1 MDAQRTYPNSAFFLY
16 FAGRTSRLARNLTLS
31 TQSFLYAIEISKNEW
46 AEVEVLHLCSYEIG
60 FNYMMQHNWDE
71 AAKIFETLYKERYWS
86 PAIFRYLHGACLDM
100 KGHRTEAILAFAEV
114 PSLVTSSPS
123 NKAGSTAMMEQY
135 VVRKVNAFQASGY
148 QDMDMNLCAL
158 EYLCIFNAF
167 DFMDSQLLE
176 QSLALVEGGLSRILE
191 AERMEYGI
199 RTRELLPE
207 TPPPE
212 YFDQRGTLLL
222 IKASLQNAM
231 GRYSD
236 SIIHLNWIIDHKD
249 QITTDKWVIPFTF
262 W

>member
-1 MDAQRTYPNSAFFLY
+1 
-16 FAGRTSRLARNLTLS
+16 
-31 TQSFLYAIEISKNEW
+31 
-46 AEVEVLHLCSYEIG
+46 
-60 FNYMMQHNWDE
+60 
-71 AAKIFETLYKERYWS
+71 
-86 PAIFRYLHGACLDM
+86 
-100 KGHRTEAILAFAEV
+100 
-114 PSLVTSSPS
+114 
-123 NKAGSTAMMEQY
+123 
-135 VVRKVNAFQASGY
+135 
-148 QDMDMNLCAL
+148 MNLCAL